1 MISQDK
7 EMQFPPGVSFDEEL
21 RLMIFRPRG
30 IFDAKMVAEV
40 VQFLENEEDRFD
52 EPFNRFTDT
61 SKMDAVDLDERFIYR
76 IALHRRRFYE
86 ERPPVKSAFYVTS
99 SAAGHYIR
107 IHAVVTEHS
116 PLKVKMFREFDYAAE
131 WLDVPRSVL
140 EE

>member
-7 EMQFPPGVSFDEEL
+7 EMQRPPGVSFDEER

-40 VQFLENEEDRFD
+40 VQFLENEEDRLAH
-52 EPFNRFTDT
+52 PFHRFTDT

-116 PLKVKMFREFDYAAE
+116 PLKVKMFREFDYAAD

>member
-30 IFDAKMVAEV
+30 IFDANMVAEV
-40 VQFLENEEDRFD
+40 VQFLENEEDRLD
-52 EPFNRFTDT
+52 QPFHRFTDT

-116 PLKVKMFREFDYAAE
+116 PLKVKMFRELDYAAE